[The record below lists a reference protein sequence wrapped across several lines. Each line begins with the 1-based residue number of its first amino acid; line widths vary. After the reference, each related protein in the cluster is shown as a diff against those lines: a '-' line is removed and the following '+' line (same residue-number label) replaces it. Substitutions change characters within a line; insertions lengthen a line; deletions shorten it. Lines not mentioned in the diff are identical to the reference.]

1 MQELFDYF
9 LFFIYS
15 MAFNATEKSVITYK
29 TIEKQ
34 AIISPFFLKKSLQI
48 NDLLI

>member
-1 MQELFDYF
+1 MQEPFDYFYFYF

-34 AIISPFFLKKSLQI
+34 AIISPFF
-48 NDLLI
+48 